1 METTIN
7 HLNEDQIKEL
17 RELLEEK
24 HTRIATELNRLETE
38 ELPGLSRGEEANDG
52 YGDDAKRDQIRQRLV
67 AQIKRRRKD
76 LAEINAAKTRM
87 QDGSY
92 GFDERTGAPIPF
104 ARLQVIPTAREKV
117 Q

>member
-24 HTRIATELNRLETE
+24 HNRIATELNRLETE

-52 YGDDAKRDQIRQRLV
+52 YCRQCRHDPRHSRAAGGLGGH
-67 AQIKRRRKD
+67 RRW
-76 LAEINAAKTRM
+76 LA
-87 QDGSY
+87 
-92 GFDERTGAPIPF
+92 
-104 ARLQVIPTAREKV
+104 VPTLL
-117 Q
+117 